1 MKFRL
6 LQCFLIAF
14 AYVIGTCGV
23 SVGLEVEP
31 ECRNGPCDEE
41 GNETVDDPADEC
53 PLPLNDIKAARAIRS
68 GLYQKIVHGYDSNGD
83 VICALKLNVSVSKCA
98 TGTNVVYIYDKDK
111 GTYKYD
117 ANNNDYIV
125 FPDNGYYRLY
135 GIDSTDVVDHCGSC
149 NLGYGY
155 YMDEKEGC
163 TECPTDENI
172 GANKLYQFVAYG
184 NGQGIGSC
192 AVQLNLSKSICASGT
207 NVVYAYNSSTN
218 NYDTLVSNTV
228 KVNAG
233 YYISGNDGLGDRCKA
248 CPVGNENLIV
258 IGTGL
263 LYQFIEYGNSR
274 EGVTSCAIRLN
285 TDVSKCASGTNVVYK
300 YNSDGG
306 YKYNQE
312 SDDYIV
318 IPKEGYTGYNN
329 IDSTNLVDH
338 CGACEAGHGKYIE
351 NGQCKICP
359 LEGTNA
365 EGEVGED
372 ERFQFTDEYG
382 TDTCAVKLKP
392 YKDNCN
398 SATNVVYVY
407 NATQNKYIR
416 KVSDVFP
423 DTNSVI
429 ASPLPSTYD
438 MKNAFC
444 TECGKDEYNVN
455 GTCGTCNEG
464 GFYLQ
469 AVNWRFYSV
478 DGQGSN
484 AKMVCNVCPA
494 GYYCPGD
501 TIRTMCPVGTYSE
514 GGETQ
519 CTPCPLGYSTMESGP
534 VADGYDGLCLKREG
548 DYGVGCV
555 SRDACKFKM
564 SGLSMVHSDGSWVLF
579 YLSDNVKIESLNR
592 SVIKTFPDV
601 NPATMQTAR
610 PTDSDF
616 WDEE

>member
-41 GNETVDDPADEC
+41 GNETVDDPADAC
-53 PLPLNDIKAARAIRS
+53 PLPRARAIMS
-68 GLYQKIVHGYDSNGD
+68 GLYQKIVLGHDSNGD
-83 VICALKLNVSVSKCA
+83 VICALKLNTSVSKCA
-98 TGTNVVYIYDKDK
+98 SGTNVVYIYDKDTK
-111 GTYKYD
+111 LYKYD
-117 ANNNDYIV
+117 ANDTNYVV
-125 FPDNGYYRLY
+125 FPDNGYYIY
-135 GIDSTDVVDHCGSC
+135 EIDSTDVVDHCGSC
-149 NLGYGY
+149 NLGNGY
-155 YMDEKEGC
+155 YMDEVDEEEVCK
-163 TECPTDENI
+163 ECPTDENI

-184 NGQGIGSC
+184 NGQGIESC
-192 AVQLNLSKSICASGT
+192 AVQLNLRKSNCASGT
-207 NVVYAYNSSTN
+207 NVVYAYNSLTN
-218 NYDTLVSNTV
+218 KYDTLVSNTV
-228 KVNAG
+228 KVDVG
-233 YYISGNDGLGDRCKA
+233 YYVDSSSGLTEDRCKA
-248 CPVGNENLIV
+248 CPVGDK
-258 IGTGL
+258 IGAGL

-274 EGVTSCAIRLN
+274 EGVTSCAVRLN

-329 IDSTNLVDH
+329 IDSTKLVDH
-338 CGACEAGHGKYIE
+338 CGACDAGHGDYIE
-351 NGQCKICP
+351 NGQCKTCP

-392 YKDNCN
+392 AEDNC
-398 SATNVVYVY
+398 SSVTNVVYVY

-438 MKNAFC
+438 MGTSFC
-444 TECGKDEYNVN
+444 TECGKGVYSGKPYNVN
-455 GTCGTCNEG
+455 GTCDTCNKG

-469 AVNWRFYSV
+469 DT
-478 DGQGSN
+478 DGLLVFSGGEQISN
-484 AKMVCNVCPA
+484 GKTVCKVCPA
-494 GYYCPGD
+494 GSYCPGKTENDD
-501 TIRTMCPVGTYSE
+501 TSQKAIPCPKNTYSE
-514 GGETQ
+514 TGAAQ
-519 CTPCPLGYSTMESGP
+519 CTSCPLGYSTMESGP
-534 VADGYDGLCLKREG
+534 ANNDYDGLCLERKDG
-548 DYGVGCV
+548 YGVRCV
-555 SRDACKFKM
+555 SRDACKLTMSQLCINNNCFSLPKGKM
-564 SGLSMVHSDGSWVLF
+564 
-579 YLSDNVKIESLNR
+579 KIESINR
-592 SVIKTFPDV
+592 SVVKEIRQ
-601 NPATMQTAR
+601 N
-610 PTDSDF
+610 
-616 WDEE
+616 

>member
-6 LQCFLIAF
+6 LQYFLIAF

-83 VICALKLNVSVSKCA
+83 VICALKLNTSVSKCA
-98 TGTNVVYIYDKDK
+98 AGTNVVYIYDEKTK
-111 GTYKYD
+111 LYKYD
-117 ANNNDYIV
+117 ANDDDYIV

-155 YMDEKEGC
+155 YMDKEEGC

-184 NGQGIGSC
+184 NGQGKESC
-192 AVQLNLSKSICASGT
+192 AVQLNLSKSNCASGT
-207 NVVYAYNSSTN
+207 NVVYAYNSSTSQ
-218 NYDTLVSNTV
+218 YDILVSNTV
-228 KVNAG
+228 KVDVG
-233 YYISGNDGLGDRCKA
+233 YYVDSSSGLTDDRCKA
-248 CPVGNENLIV
+248 CPVGNV
-258 IGTGL
+258 IGAGL

-274 EGVTSCAIRLN
+274 EGVTSCAVRLN

-329 IDSTNLVDH
+329 IDSADLVDH
-338 CGACEAGHGKYIE
+338 CGACEEAGHGKYIE
-351 NGQCKICP
+351 NGQCKTCP

-365 EGEVGED
+365 EGPNAEVYVGED
-372 ERFQFTDEYG
+372 KRFQFTDEYG
-382 TDTCAVKLKP
+382 TDTCAVKLNP
-392 YKDNCN
+392 AKDICN

-407 NATQNKYIR
+407 NATQNEYIR

-455 GTCGTCNEG
+455 GTCDTCNKG

-469 AVNWRFYSV
+469 TVDVVVSVN
-478 DGQGSN
+478 GTSN
-484 AKMVCNVCPA
+484 KMVCNVCPA
-494 GYYCPGD
+494 GNYCPGKTENND
-501 TIRTMCPVGTYSE
+501 TSQKAILCPENTYSE
-514 GGETQ
+514 TGAAQ

-534 VADGYDGLCLKREG
+534 VNAGYDGLCLMKRRDG
-548 DYGVGCV
+548 YGVGCV
-555 SRDACKFKM
+555 SRDACKLTMSQLCINNTCFSLPKGKM
-564 SGLSMVHSDGSWVLF
+564 
-579 YLSDNVKIESLNR
+579 KIESINR
-592 SVIKTFPDV
+592 SVVK
-601 NPATMQTAR
+601 
-610 PTDSDF
+610 
-616 WDEE
+616 EK